1 MVTVSV
7 IVPVYNEEQTI
18 QPILER
24 VAAQRID
31 GVSFEVVVVDDG
43 STDATVA
50 RLKERPDLYARL
62 IARPNNGGK
71 GAAVKDGLGAAN
83 GEYVLFQDADLEYDP
98 DDYGRLLLPVLRH
111 QADLVLGSR
120 FAAPPYTRVF
130 YFWHR
135 LGNRFITLLF
145 NLMHNTT
152 FTDIYTCYLLYRKAL
167 VDPLMLAAT
176 GWEQQAEILSR
187 AVKAGRVYYE
197 VPISYH
203 GRTYGEG
210 KKIKAYHVIAVLA
223 KIVTEGLR
231 PRRR

>member
-43 STDATVA
+43 STDATIA
-50 RLKERPDLYARL
+50 RLQERPDLYARL
-62 IARPNNGGK
+62 IARPHNGGK
-71 GAAVKDGLGAAN
+71 GAAVKDGLGAAK

-98 DDYGRLLLPVLRH
+98 DDYGRLLVPVLRH

-167 VDPLMLAAT
+167 VDPSMLAAT

-203 GRTYGEG
+203 GRTYNEG

-231 PRRR
+231 PGRR